1 MFKYYLSVIN
11 DGRRKPRWGSLG
23 LKLIIEDEGK
33 IILEIPL
40 SPDDWHRRELIREV
54 DQLRRDARRNVK
66 FYEAFTNANRVRM
79 LHHLLE
85 RENHTLTFKEFMTDL
100 DLNPK
105 TIRENAVKLQNIGF
119 IESPSRGEYRLSKR
133 GQLCFMMTVIAMRRM
148 LQTIREEYSE

>member
-1 MFKYYLSVIN
+1 MKADIN
-11 DGRRKPRWGSLG
+11 RVGSMG

-33 IILEIPL
+33 VILEVPL
-40 SPDDWHRRELIREV
+40 SPDDWHRRELVREV

-79 LHHLLE
+79 LHSLLE
-85 RENHTLTFKEFMTDL
+85 CENHTLTFKEFMTDL
-100 DLNPK
+100 GLNPK

>member
-1 MFKYYLSVIN
+1 MKADVN
-11 DGRRKPRWGSLG
+11 RVGSMG

-33 IILEIPL
+33 VILEVPL
-40 SPDDWHRRELIREV
+40 SPDDWHRRELVREV

-66 FYEAFTNANRVRM
+66 FYEAFSNDNRVRM
-79 LHHLLE
+79 LHSLLE
-85 RENHTLTFKEFMTDL
+85 CENHTLTFKEFMTDL
-100 DLNPK
+100 GLNPK

-148 LQTIREEYSE
+148 LQTIREDYSE

>member
-1 MFKYYLSVIN
+1 M
-11 DGRRKPRWGSLG
+11 G

-33 IILEIPL
+33 IILEVPL
-40 SPDDWHRRELIREV
+40 SPDDWHRRELMREV

-100 DLNPK
+100 GLNPK
-105 TIRENAVKLQNIGF
+105 IIRENAVKLQNIGF

-148 LQTIREEYSE
+148 LQTIREDYSE

>member
-1 MFKYYLSVIN
+1 M
-11 DGRRKPRWGSLG
+11 G

-33 IILEIPL
+33 VILEIPL
-40 SPDDWHRRELIREV
+40 SPDDWHRRELMREV

-119 IESPSRGEYRLSKR
+119 IESPGRGEYRLSKR

>member
-1 MFKYYLSVIN
+1 M
-11 DGRRKPRWGSLG
+11 G
-23 LKLIIEDEGK
+23 LKLIIKDEGK
-33 IILEIPL
+33 TILEIPL

-148 LQTIREEYSE
+148 LQTIREDHSE

>member
-1 MFKYYLSVIN
+1 M
-11 DGRRKPRWGSLG
+11 G

-33 IILEIPL
+33 VILEVPL
-40 SPDDWHRRELIREV
+40 SPDDWHRRELMREV

-100 DLNPK
+100 GLNPK
-105 TIRENAVKLQNIGF
+105 IIRENAVKLQNIGF
-119 IESPSRGEYRLSKR
+119 VESPGRGEYRLSKR

-148 LQTIREEYSE
+148 LQTIREDYSE

>member
-1 MFKYYLSVIN
+1 MKADVNRVDSM
-11 DGRRKPRWGSLG
+11 G

-33 IILEIPL
+33 VILEVLL
-40 SPDDWHRRELIREV
+40 SPDDWHRRELVREV

-79 LHHLLE
+79 LHCLLE

-100 DLNPK
+100 GLNPK
-105 TIRENAVKLQNIGF
+105 IIRENAVKLQNIGF

-148 LQTIREEYSE
+148 LQTIREDYSE